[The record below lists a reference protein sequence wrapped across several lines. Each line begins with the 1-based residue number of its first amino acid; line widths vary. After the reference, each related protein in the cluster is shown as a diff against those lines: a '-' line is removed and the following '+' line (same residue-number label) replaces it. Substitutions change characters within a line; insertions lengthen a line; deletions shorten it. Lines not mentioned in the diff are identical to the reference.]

1 MSSWVALNIE
11 PDEAVEEE
19 VDDTKEIQIEEALK
33 LYQNALKLHSQ
44 GSQFYPQTAEA
55 YDALFNSDIFKYPES
70 FSDYKRIA
78 LQDSEPEPQP
88 NDLLEYF
95 ATTDSADDIGESDIN
110 DSTSST
116 LLQTIYLSYKN
127 HGQFLLDSLQSFL
140 QGVSESPDAARESAT
155 ERLERSRA
163 ALTSFAEALER
174 DDTDLNLWRQSARL
188 SSALQSYR
196 LSRYCLESVLADD
209 ENRLEVRT
217 EQLGLEE
224 TIAEERLR
232 NTLQSLNDRLAVAQV
247 PVKRPK
253 KALIKFLQRQADP
266 YPYLPTLPENL
277 EDADSSKNPLP
288 LKATRHVLKPS
299 SATWD
304 AVGKEILQAL
314 LDEEK
319 HTLNIGPGASVDVQ
333 LPTTSPEP
341 QDTTPKEMQHADES
355 PKMEDEQV
363 QSIEQ
368 QDIAMGDNQPSTSNA
383 QENEPND
390 IPAEPTEDQMISA
403 DQQPAK
409 PSTEPQDDQAAQHP
423 EDSIQEQPAA
433 DEPDSKSANGY
444 RKRSSASAVN
454 DEQAE
459 NLRAKS
465 RRTRARESNIDPS
478 QADEIAFDQSKYYED
493 RLEMYVYAD
502 QWLFETTDSF
512 LSKAGAENLG
522 DLDYMRKRMSLVGDA
537 NGPVDSAGNFES
549 LLSQDLGS
557 IINNWDDKK
566 ARAFSE
572 SDNFSNLHDIQ
583 SMSKSGLAIFLEH
596 SKKSTRKSGI
606 NEVLSGGEKLPE
618 CLKPI
623 NEGWSRLGEVAFD
636 WLKGLLMP
644 EYGEYS
650 DGVSKEENF
659 PATESTYISL
669 QWPETLKDTVV
680 QILQREDEYIYN
692 RLSGQIANLERQVLD
707 LSPDA
712 SFAYDLKHRS
722 ELEMIQAIFELHL
735 DVYAQINNPNS
746 EVDQETRLLQWDR
759 LCRWSML
766 AQNSLSYFVDHSIS
780 GQSGNEIIL
789 RHLWATTFHS
799 NMAPDVQR
807 EHILLCLQDLKQIL
821 DRLGNPDITLVNN
834 AVMPELSS
842 EAIDREVLKLKSMG
856 FFLKIFSPESEDPVD
871 IIETIEPLLE
881 PSFIECQNGVS
892 ESESDDN
899 DNPASDFHE
908 MGSFLDRG
916 DATLRLFLW
925 RRLQEAYKTID
936 YPPKVI
942 SCYLRGIETIVKELC
957 SSAYAEELIEHR
969 QHTLLRWLKSLDSI
983 LSKLVTQA
991 LQEQDKAFDCIDM
1004 DHLRSSMSALVRL
1017 LKLLHSFTLYEDSVR
1032 VGQILAP
1039 EFRSSLAKS
1048 LEGFRDRLR
1057 EMEVRCWI
1065 LQYILFKEV
1074 IAQNKELFD
1083 APDADRIEYL
1093 RTVHYALGLRKMCR
1107 RSGKEFLRLMKSEL
1121 HDVKINEDLDL
1132 EICQVFYDL
1141 HGYRLINHDLIT
1153 DHGCPTERIDR
1164 ATAIMMIDFVLR
1176 QAMKVN
1182 IKDFAK
1188 SDLKSTIDKMQQAIG
1203 SAKSSPPLAYNKRIF
1218 SSYLK
1223 SAINPIELYRAA
1235 RGVED
1240 LPLIPVTTESATI
1253 AQKGWYF
1260 LLGYSALTKFRSQ
1273 KRLAPTGTGE
1283 LDDAI
1288 GFFRQDIE
1296 NRSGRWETWYRLAQ
1310 TYDSKLEEDITWSAE
1325 KINNNRNEL
1334 ATLQRNAIH
1343 CYAMALAT
1351 ASRTAEPTP
1360 ETRNTLS
1367 ELYTDFAIRM
1377 YSSSREPL
1385 SMGPFSLSDYAR
1397 HYSNEENQQMYKGE
1411 PFREMKP
1418 YSVWNFTSYLLK
1430 RAIVDKPKNWV
1441 NHYMLA
1447 KCLWKMYRSDDSVRG
1462 NFKRVSLDDVL
1473 DSLLDAI
1480 DTLPQRKDSRSEP
1493 IFEPHYKLVSIIHK
1507 LVHGDVLIVCRFF
1520 PLLVRYLTNVNKP
1533 AEGSKT
1539 LLATPWARK
1548 VKAPEDK
1555 AGWQSYILEVL
1566 RNLKHADKSNWHH
1579 RMAMR
1584 VSTDPSLLKLAVLLT
1599 ILGRTYRLR

>member
-1 MSSWVALNIE
+1 MSLPRESFYQTSIYSVNPRHEPWGLVLVLCNAACLIFNLFLALEHLVGHRNNCNMSSWVALNIE

-19 VDDTKEIQIEEALK
+19 IDDTKEIQIEEALK
-33 LYQNALKLHSQ
+33 LYQNALKFHSQ

-55 YDALFNSDIFKYPES
+55 YDALLNSDIFKYPES
-70 FSDYKRIA
+70 FSDYKRTT
-78 LQDSEPEPQP
+78 LQESEPEPQP
-88 NDLLEYF
+88 TDLLEYF
-95 ATTDSADDIGESDIN
+95 ATTDSAEDIGESDIN

-140 QGVSESPDAARESAT
+140 QSVSESPDAAHKTAAQ
-155 ERLERSRA
+155 RLERSRA

-196 LSRYCLESVLADD
+196 LARYCLESVLADD

-232 NTLQSLNDRLAVAQV
+232 NTLQSLNDRLAVAQI

-266 YPYLPTLPENL
+266 YPYLPTLPENV

-319 HTLNIGPGASVDVQ
+319 HALNIGPGASVDVQ
-333 LPTTSPEP
+333 LPATSPEP
-341 QDTTPKEMQHADES
+341 QDTTPEETQHADES
-355 PKMEDEQV
+355 PKMQDEQI

-368 QDIAMGDNQPSTSNA
+368 QDIVMEDNQPSTSNT
-383 QENEPND
+383 QENEQYNTATE
-390 IPAEPTEDQMISA
+390 PAEGQTTSA
-403 DQQPAK
+403 DQQNEE
-409 PSTEPQDDQAAQHP
+409 PSAEPQDDQAVQHP
-423 EDSIQEQPAA
+423 EDSNQDQPAA
-433 DEPDSKSANGY
+433 DEPDPKSANGY
-444 RKRSSASAVN
+444 RKRSSASAAN

-478 QADEIAFDQSKYYED
+478 QADDIAFDQSKYYED
-493 RLEMYVYAD
+493 RLEMYIYAD

-512 LSKAGAENLG
+512 LSKAVAETLG

-537 NGPVDSAGNFES
+537 NGLVDSAGGFES
-549 LLSQDLGS
+549 LLAQDLGS

-566 ARAFSE
+566 AKAFSE
-572 SDNFSNLHDIQ
+572 NDNFSNLHDIQ

-596 SKKSTRKSGI
+596 SKKSARKSGM

-618 CLKPI
+618 CLKSI
-623 NEGWSRLGEVAFD
+623 NEGCSRLGEVAFD

-650 DGVSKEENF
+650 GGVSKEWNSS
-659 PATESTYISL
+659 AMESTYTSL

-692 RLSGQIANLERQVLD
+692 RLSGQVANLEHRVLNQ
-707 LSPDA
+707 SPDA
-712 SFAYDLKHRS
+712 PFEYDLEHRS

-735 DVYAQINNPNS
+735 DIYAQINNPNS
-746 EVDQETRLLQWDR
+746 EVDQATRLLQWDR
-759 LCRWSML
+759 LSRWSML
-766 AQNSLSYFVDHSIS
+766 AQNALSYFVDHPTS
-780 GQSGNEIIL
+780 GKSENEVLL

-799 NMAPDVQR
+799 NMAPDIQR
-807 EHILLCLQDLKQIL
+807 EHILLCLQDLKHIL

-842 EAIDREVLKLKSMG
+842 EAIDREVSKLKSMG
-856 FFLKIFSPESEDPVD
+856 FFMKIFNPESEDPVD

-881 PSFIECQNGVS
+881 PSSIECSQNGVS
-892 ESESDDN
+892 ESD

-925 RRLQEAYKTID
+925 RRLQEAYKAID

-957 SSAYAEELIEHR
+957 SSAYAEEPSEHR

-991 LQEQDKAFDCIDM
+991 LQEQKAFECIDM
-1004 DHLRSSMSALVRL
+1004 DHLRSSISALVRL
-1017 LKLLHSFTLYEDSVR
+1017 LKILHSFTLYEDSVR
-1032 VGQILAP
+1032 VGQTSAP
-1039 EFRSSLAKS
+1039 ELRSLLAKS

-1065 LQYILFKEV
+1065 LQYTFFKEV

-1083 APDADRIEYL
+1083 TPEADRIEYL
-1093 RTVHYALGLRKMCR
+1093 RAVHYALGLRKMCR

-1121 HDVKINEDLDL
+1121 HDIKVNEDLDL

-1141 HGYRLINHDLIT
+1141 HGYRLINHDLIV

-1223 SAINPIELYRAA
+1223 SAINPVELYRAA

-1240 LPLIPVTTESATI
+1240 VPLIPVTTESAII

-1273 KRLAPTGTGE
+1273 KRLAPSGTSE

-1296 NRSGRWETWYRLAQ
+1296 NKSGRWETWYRLAQ
-1310 TYDSKLEEDITWSAE
+1310 TYDSKLEDDITWSAE

-1343 CYAMALAT
+1343 CYSMALAT
-1351 ASRTAEPTP
+1351 ASREAEPTP
-1360 ETRNTLS
+1360 ETRTTLS

-1385 SMGPFSLSDYAR
+1385 SMGPFSLSDYPR

-1418 YSVWNFTSYLLK
+1418 YSAWNFTSYLLK

-1441 NHYMLA
+1441 NHYVLA
-1447 KCLWKMYRSDDSVRG
+1447 KCLWKMYRSDDSMRG

-1473 DSLLDAI
+1473 DSLLDSI

-1507 LVHGDVLIVCRFF
+1507 LVHGDVLTVCRLFCLF
-1520 PLLVRYLTNVNKP
+1520 VRYFTNV
-1533 AEGSKT
+1533 
-1539 LLATPWARK
+1539 
-1548 VKAPEDK
+1548 
-1555 AGWQSYILEVL
+1555 I
-1566 RNLKHADKSNWHH
+1566 
-1579 RMAMR
+1579 
-1584 VSTDPSLLKLAVLLT
+1584 
-1599 ILGRTYRLR
+1599 